1 MLQRS
6 KTRPLLPQ
14 RRAANAVS
22 VRIKEAADTAE
33 IGCCSVCSCMQTN
46 KGRAA
51 EELAKTAAATAQRRA
66 AEEPAKTAAAQQ
78 DADDAASANDKECG
92 VLL

>member
-1 MLQRS
+1 MPSRTAAACS
-6 KTRPLLPQ
+6 DLLTWRLPSQ
-14 RRAANAVS
+14 P
-22 VRIKEAADTAE
+22 D
-33 IGCCSVCSCMQTN
+33 

-66 AEEPAKTAAAQQ
+66 AEELAKSAATLMVPSKMV
-78 DADDAASANDKECG
+78 ASANDKECG